1 MIYLVTDS
9 ALSLGRS
16 LVNIVAAALR
26 GGVGMVQLREKEI
39 TSREFVELGRA
50 IHSITLEYNVP
61 LIIND
66 RADIAQIIGA
76 EGLHIGQ
83 SDISFKDARKLLGQS
98 AIIGLSIE
106 NIEQAREARSWGVD
120 YIGASPVF
128 ATPTKIDTAP
138 PLGLKGV
145 SELRKVVDCRIVAIG
160 GINKSNI
167 RQVIKAGADS
177 VAVVSAICS
186 AGDPYLATKELV
198 NDTII

>member
-106 NIEQAREARSWGVD
+106 NIEQARKARSWGVD

-138 PLGLKGV
+138 ALGLKGV
-145 SELRKVVDCRIVAIG
+145 SELREVVDCRIVAIG

-186 AGDPYLATKELV
+186 AADPYLATKELV